1 MKPNENFDLSVSD
14 IQTIENALIIYQST
28 LKNDNAKKEI
38 VKLLAKLYHQKNWYR
53 PKENYVGG

>member
-28 LKNDNAKKEI
+28 LKNNNAKKEI

>member
-14 IQTIENALIIYQST
+14 IQTIENALMVYQTT

-38 VKLLAKLYHQKNWYR
+38 VKLLAKLHHQKNWYR